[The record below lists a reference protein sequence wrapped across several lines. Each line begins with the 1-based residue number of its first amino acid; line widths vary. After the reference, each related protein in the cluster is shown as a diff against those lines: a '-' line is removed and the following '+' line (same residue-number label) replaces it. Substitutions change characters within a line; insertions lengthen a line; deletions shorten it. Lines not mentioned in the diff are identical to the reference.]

1 MKLKQ
6 FIRDSNEGFTLVE
19 LLVTLVIAS
28 IVLGLSLSLIV
39 QQRKLF
45 VEDKARTQVNQ
56 NLRVIADIVGTDIK
70 QAGERLVGNT
80 QLPVVRVIDG
90 GGPVGAPLPDQ
101 LILQRKVIDQILP
114 VCQTITAGTTQST
127 IDVSVKGGTGDC
139 TFSDGNLA
147 TWSPDNL
154 EEWQDAR
161 CSKDNN
167 TVCNRT
173 ANVANDS
180 CAEQAES
187 ATDRE
192 CLWAYIYNPGTN
204 KGEFFLYSFEAP
216 RDNPDTVTNRYR
228 IYRAPSA
235 TASKNIWLNTYTYN
249 PATPASNPLLYILE
263 ERSYSLVDNPNLVG
277 DKILRLV
284 LNRQTT
290 PITLVNQLKN
300 FQVQVVT
307 LGATPTSP
315 DLMPNAFNPTID
327 IFNPTETITNNWQ
340 QIKSIN
346 ITFKP
351 NLPPGSIQNNNL
363 DLSAKFFPRNA
374 GSR

>member
-1 MKLKQ
+1 MVKQFMKLKQ
-6 FIRDSNEGFTLVE
+6 FIRDSNEGFTLIE

-56 NLRVIADIVGTDIK
+56 NLRVVADLVGADIK

-80 QLPVVRVIDG
+80 QLPVVKVIDG
-90 GGPVGAPLPDQ
+90 GAGAPKPPDQ

-114 VCQTITAGTTQST
+114 VCQTITAGTSQST
-127 IDVSVKGGTGDC
+127 IDVSVKGATGDC
-139 TFSDGNLA
+139 TFSDGNID
-147 TWSPDNL
+147 TWPDNL
-154 EEWQDAR
+154 EQWQDSR

-167 TVCNRT
+167 NVCNRT
-173 ANVANDS
+173 ANVANDT
-180 CAEQAES
+180 CVEQAES

-192 CLWAYIYNPGTN
+192 CLWAYIYDPVNN
-204 KGEFFLYSFEAP
+204 RGEFFLYAFEAP
-216 RDNPDTVTNRYR
+216 RDTPDTTNNRHR

-235 TASKNIWLNTYTYN
+235 TASKNTWLNTYTYN
-249 PATPASNPLLYILE
+249 AAAPASNPLLYILE
-263 ERSYSLVDNPNLVG
+263 ERSYSLVNNPNLAG

-290 PITLVNQLKN
+290 TPITLVNQLSN

-307 LGATPTSP
+307 PGSP
-315 DLMPNAFNPTID
+315 NDVVLEEFNPT
-327 IFNPTETITNNWQ
+327 NTITNNWQ
-340 QIKSIN
+340 QIKSIDV
-346 ITFKP
+346 TFKP
-351 NLPPGSIQNNNL
+351 NLPPGSIQKSDL
-363 DLSAKFFPRNA
+363 ELSAKFFPRNA
-374 GSR
+374 GSRQ